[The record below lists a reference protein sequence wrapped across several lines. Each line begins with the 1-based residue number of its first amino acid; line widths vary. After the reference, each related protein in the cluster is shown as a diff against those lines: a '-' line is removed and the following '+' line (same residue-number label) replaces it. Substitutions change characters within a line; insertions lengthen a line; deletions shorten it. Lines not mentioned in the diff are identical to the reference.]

1 MTPVSIS
8 ILTEDSGQDAYEV
21 VHSLFRSMLKLIDA
35 QLPLYDRSRIS
46 IQPSTDP
53 ERQAMRGNI
62 WQAHKSREARIL
74 IQRYIERQV
83 RRHDAIGFVI
93 IHVDGDRPYHQ
104 SKAGTESHNQQRL
117 ENDIISKVRISLQ
130 DQPSLLERIMIIVP
144 FYSIESWL
152 YQNTREALRLLDLHY
167 RSHDGDRRQFQHWQ
181 NNRHELDE
189 VSRPKELVSIHARF
203 NRELACQ
210 NFPAQQVYDVEKS
223 FHKSVERLRACRA
236 LIAALESTRSQWEQ
250 TLPEPI

>member
-1 MTPVSIS
+1 MTPVSIAV
-8 ILTEDSGQDAYEV
+8 LTEDSAKDAYEV
-21 VHSLFRSMLKLIDA
+21 VQCLLRAMLKLVDQQA
-35 QLPLYDRSRIS
+35 SLYDKKRIELK
-46 IQPSTDP
+46 PSVDP
-53 ERQAMRGNI
+53 EKQAMRGNM
-62 WQAHKSREARIL
+62 WQAHTSREARIL

-104 SKAGTESHNQQRL
+104 SKVGTESHNQQRL

-152 YQNTREALRLLDLHY
+152 YQNIREALRLLDLHY